1 MYRSA
6 MGDDQQHQ
14 DANLSANFVF
24 VLMSYQHA
32 KFVSGSYWYFFFLLV
47 GCCLFFFNWHI
58 AFTVLTISDCVFEC
72 LLIFVSFDLEMHQL
86 LLLLLTVMR
95 NLNSQRIYISF
106 FRYVFQTFFI
116 GYILIVPCN
125 FSCFCSII
133 FAILI
138 NISHQR
144 LNIRVFWFTCVLI
157 YLELKSICTDFTP
170 WGLTLFVCHGKT
182 FG

>member
-58 AFTVLTISDCVFEC
+58 ALTVLTISDCFW
-72 LLIFVSFDLEMHQL
+72 VSSD
-86 LLLLLTVMR
+86 
-95 NLNSQRIYISF
+95 
-106 FRYVFQTFFI
+106 FRF
-116 GYILIVPCN
+116 
-125 FSCFCSII
+125 
-133 FAILI
+133 
-138 NISHQR
+138 
-144 LNIRVFWFTCVLI
+144 FWFRNAPAAIVALDGHPESQLAKDLYFFLQVCIPDIFRCLHINCTMQVLLFLF
-157 YLELKSICTDFTP
+157 YNFCNLSHHFTS
-170 WGLTLFVCHGKT
+170 KIEY
-182 FG
+182 